1 VGLMMGEATQ
11 QLEQWRELLNP
22 LRLALQ

>member
-1 VGLMMGEATQ
+1 MMMGEATP
-11 QLEQWRELLNP
+11 QLEQWREVLNP